1 LGGGFFGLS
10 VLFVRL
16 GCKHHL
22 PENFWDWLVALA
34 KIDGDIG
41 WTKPHCLLGRVF
53 PK

>member
-1 LGGGFFGLS
+1 MLHFLGNW
-10 VLFVRL
+10 R
-16 GCKHHL
+16 
-22 PENFWDWLVALA
+22 DWLAALA